1 MLHWKQNP
9 KSQTD
14 EALIAE
20 TPKGVFDNKRKGIN
34 MKLWYDDKKISVWV
48 EILSA
53 VILGIVLG
61 LMFGLGVLGV
71 SLGQFVVSLF
81 N

>member
-1 MLHWKQNP
+1 
-9 KSQTD
+9 
-14 EALIAE
+14 
-20 TPKGVFDNKRKGIN
+20 
-34 MKLWYDDKKISVWV
+34 MKLWYDDKKVSVWV